1 MRTGERRTGR
11 GLPMRRSPA
20 ERENGRRDVRA
31 LPVALTVWAVSLG
44 AWSGAW
50 RHVAWVSV
58 ACMLGLGIVTVV
70 IAASIM
76 ARHGRGCVGEA
87 GWSGWVG
94 QAALWMVTVGVA
106 ACCALLSAESHA
118 QAGERDAL
126 ARAVAEGDGSAAW
139 LDAMVIVPPTISDRR
154 GHDCRFDVRASAAA
168 VMQGSGPVVA
178 APSRTVARVYANGPG
193 CAVARGGV
201 YRFVGT
207 VEKAEYGARA
217 IWLSTDGPAGDA
229 DSPPAMLANPPP
241 WHRLATLMRA
251 RFQRVTERLPDQGR
265 VLVPGLT
272 LGVLGNEAVVGS
284 GAVAVGMAEA
294 GIAQA
299 VAPEES
305 AEPVDGKVAQ
315 AMEDRFRDAGIMH
328 LMAVSGGHFI
338 MLAEAVR
345 RLCRRWLIC
354 QQLSAGAIAG
364 AYLVLALLVYPSDS
378 VTRALIMGL
387 IGAGAYALG
396 RRSQSLSALCW
407 TVTGTLILEP
417 KMSQSY
423 GFALSSAAVLGMVLF
438 AGPIGKALGRMLPE
452 ALAQMVAMTVA
463 AQLFTLPIQILMEPE
478 LPLLSIPANILVSPV
493 VGFSTITGL
502 MALACAWCLPWLAGA
517 LAWVASAGTLVME
530 RVAMWLGGSTWSVMP
545 WPDGISGAVL
555 VLLIEAACMVI
566 VMAVSRF
573 ARHRTM
579 QDIQPSGQRFGS
591 SRRVRFAIWWQETRR
606 MLHMTASDGST

>member
-1 MRTGERRTGR
+1 MNTATHIVHDA
-11 GLPMRRSPA
+11 PPA
-20 ERENGRRDVRA
+20 IAGADWMLREQGSRDWRM
-31 LPVALTVWAVSLG
+31 LPVALALWASSL
-44 AWSGAW
+44 ASHIAFDRWSGQQRIDIPAGSFGMTILPITVFAIMTVLTLAVLCAAFHTKARW
-50 RHVAWVSV
+50 AGAIAVCLAM
-58 ACMLGLGIVTVV
+58 ACIGGITA
-70 IAASIM
+70 IAADTAEWRDPAAIW
-76 ARHGRGCVGEA
+76 ARNQGGLTQVHATVSAPVMTSDQREYGC
-87 GWSGWVG
+87 
-94 QAALWMVTVGVA
+94 
-106 ACCALLSAESHA
+106 
-118 QAGERDAL
+118 R
-126 ARAVAEGDGSAAW
+126 
-139 LDAMVIVPPTISDRR
+139 I
-154 GHDCRFDVRASAAA
+154 DVRLNDIAPA
-168 VMQGSGPVVA
+168 MQGADGGFRHSSADV
-178 APSRTVARVYANGPG
+178 RVYAAESY
-193 CAVARGGV
+193 CSRFHRGAT
-201 YRFVGT
+201 YRLSGT
-207 VEKAEYGARA
+207 LQEAEYGHMPLWLLLQGGDPVVQMANGPPYRTA
-217 IWLSTDGPAGDA
+217 IEHMQQSFFLITEQLS
-229 DSPPAMLANPPP
+229 
-241 WHRLATLMRA
+241 
-251 RFQRVTERLPDQGR
+251 DQGR

-272 LGVLGNEAVVGS
+272 MGVLGQDYVSVSPPGHVGS
-284 GAVAVGMAEA
+284 PLDDTYAATL
-294 GIAQA
+294 
-299 VAPEES
+299 EE
-305 AEPVDGKVAQ
+305 
-315 AMEDRFRDAGIMH
+315 RFRRSGIMH